1 MDNRSANRGNMSV
14 DAKAFTEEIDRA
26 TTPLNE
32 VEKVGGDKGV
42 AMGSSAQQLG
52 GSAIFSTTEL
62 VGVEMEANKELA
74 RDEDQI
80 EHAEKYVG
88 VESELQAAERLA
100 EDQADLQ
107 AEMGMGDPLTVKV
120 MARSQEELSQA
131 MMPVV
136 NKIVNQP
143 KFRPADLVKVYN
155 QGAEKARGIFGRKLG
170 ERN

>member
-1 MDNRSANRGNMSV
+1 M
-14 DAKAFTEEIDRA
+14 
-26 TTPLNE
+26 
-32 VEKVGGDKGV
+32 
-42 AMGSSAQQLG
+42 
-52 GSAIFSTTEL
+52 
-62 VGVEMEANKELA
+62 EMEANRELA

-88 VESELQAAERLA
+88 VESELQATERLA